1 METVS
6 LRVDTPPLE
15 LRVGHH
21 SQGGSARTVG
31 RHACLAQ
38 KQGTGPDNPWALDAL
53 LAVTG
58 DTGGRDDV
66 APGGLVLGAL
76 RECMWEHPASDEEPT
91 LLLPELLAA
100 VDARCETGSVRRL
113 RPERALLTLV
123 FVKRGF
129 FYVAR
134 EGAAPAYLL
143 RGDTLRALAALPTT
157 SKSGSSA
164 SDSHVPRVESG
175 LLEEGDA
182 LLCANIDLERWLEP
196 ADIRRAL
203 TQSLS
208 PRAAAARLAEQ
219 ASDRGAPDPAV
230 AVLFAGDGPSVG
242 PRTER
247 SGAFVITPPPT
258 APIAPTVPAVAMTAT
273 VAPPRR
279 KGPNIGMVVAGLLGA
294 LLGIGGGVA
303 LVVALL
309 QPGDSPG
316 PATIRAEVQ
325 DAPPPYVASFVPASP
340 EATQTA
346 PETTAPSN
354 STVAPTGTA
363 PSAVVPAIPNAAPPP
378 LTPATPIRRLGG
390 ATRPGNNAPAA
401 PPVVPLAAGMSARVT
416 LQATLDPARGMLLLT
431 ANQGILYSPEA
442 PKGVPVGTALGIVLD
457 GAIRERLADGRGE
470 LRLEPVPANG
480 ITPAIRGEELERL
493 VHGGPVALADVP
505 PGEYRLAAA
514 HPDQPP
520 FVSPTAGLRVGG
532 L

>member
-1 METVS
+1 
-6 LRVDTPPLE
+6 
-15 LRVGHH
+15 
-21 SQGGSARTVG
+21 
-31 RHACLAQ
+31 
-38 KQGTGPDNPWALDAL
+38 
-53 LAVTG
+53 
-58 DTGGRDDV
+58 
-66 APGGLVLGAL
+66 
-76 RECMWEHPASDEEPT
+76 MWEHPASDEEPT

-113 RPERALLTLV
+113 RPERALLTLM

-143 RGDTLRALAALPTT
+143 RGDTLRALATLPTT
-157 SKSGSSA
+157 SASGNA
-164 SDSHVPRVESG
+164 ANDSHVPRVESG

-219 ASDRGAPDPAV
+219 ASDRGAPDPAL
-230 AVLFAGDGPSVG
+230 AVLFAGDGPSTG

-247 SGAFVITPPPT
+247 SGAFVITPPPPS
-258 APIAPTVPAVAMTAT
+258 APAVAMTAT

-309 QPGDSPG
+309 QPGGPPG

-325 DAPPPYVASFVPASP
+325 DAPPPYVASTIPASP
-340 EATQTA
+340 DAPQSVPEATS
-346 PETTAPSN
+346 PST
-354 STVAPTGTA
+354 SITV
-363 PSAVVPAIPNAAPPP
+363 PSVPNVAPPP
-378 LTPATPIRRLGG
+378 LAPAREIPARRSGTTAG
-390 ATRPGNNAPAA
+390 SNAPAA

-416 LQATLDPARGMLLLT
+416 LQVTLDPARGMLLLT

-442 PKGVPVGTALGIVLD
+442 PRGVPVGTALGIVLD
-457 GAIRERLADGRGE
+457 PAIRERLADGRGE
-470 LRLEPVPANG
+470 LRLEPIPANG
-480 ITPAIRGEELERL
+480 MTPAIRGVELERL

-505 PGEYRLAAA
+505 PGEYRMAAA